1 MRRILLLAP
10 LGLLFLTGPAVAQED
25 ERETV
30 TTKTGLQYVDL
41 VVGDGPQAR
50 RGDNARVHY
59 SGWFEDGSMFD
70 SSRRRGQT
78 FSNRIGRGQVIRG
91 WDQGVVGMQIG
102 GKRKLIVPSKLGY
115 GKKGFNNVIPPNATL
130 TFEIELVGLD

>member
-78 FSNRIGRGQVIRG
+78 FSFRIGRGQVIRG